1 MDGNVVEIQE
11 SDLREA
17 ESGNEL
23 EKNEE
28 REAGRSQSDSNM
40 AARH

>member
-1 MDGNVVEIQE
+1 MDGNIVEIQE

-17 ESGNEL
+17 ESGDEL
-23 EKNEE
+23 EENEE
-28 REAGRSQSDSNM
+28 HEAGRSQSDSDM